1 MCNRAPT
8 DLTARSLRGFGAH
21 LCICLLVLA
30 ALTPWATTGADAAG
44 PEPKRVL
51 ILHSVGREFRP
62 WNEYAK
68 NIRAE
73 LDRQSS
79 LPVDVQEHSLVP
91 ARSGDPKA
99 EALFL
104 DYIRAL
110 YADAPPDLVISIG
123 APSAAFFQRHRQ
135 QLFPT
140 SPILFTVLE
149 QRRVQYR
156 DLTNNDTV
164 VAVKHDFRALF
175 ESFLG
180 ISPDTK
186 VIAIINGSS
195 PNERFWQDEMRRE
208 LQPLDGRI
216 EIRWY
221 DELSFEDV
229 LKRTASL
236 PPHSAIF
243 WYQMIVDAAGV
254 AHEGDR
260 ALTRLYA
267 TANAPIFTHD
277 DAFFGRET
285 IGGPMHSALALSRRA
300 AAVSMRILGGE
311 RAGDIKIPPSDFA
324 PAKYDWRELRRW
336 NISENRLPPGSE
348 IQFRELSAWE
358 RYSWQ
363 IASIGAVIL
372 IQAGLISIL
381 LEEHRRRRL
390 AEVQARDRMRELAR
404 VNRFSTAGE
413 LTASIAHEI
422 NQPLGSILAN
432 AETAQAILSSPGP
445 DIDELNS
452 IVDDIIHDNRRA
464 SEVIRRMRSLLKK
477 TPFEA
482 KRFDFNE
489 VVGDAVDFLSAF
501 AVGRKVGLEKATTPD
516 ALPIIGDRIQ
526 LQQVLINLMVN
537 AFEALADAR
546 SVDRRISIRT
556 LRVENLAELSIS
568 DNGPGIPEDRLK
580 EVFEP
585 FVTSKAEGM
594 GMGLSI
600 ARTIVEAHGGRIWAK
615 NQGGGGA
622 VFVLSLPLASGR
634 TTDQESS

>member
-1 MCNRAPT
+1 
-8 DLTARSLRGFGAH
+8 
-21 LCICLLVLA
+21 
-30 ALTPWATTGADAAG
+30 
-44 PEPKRVL
+44 
-51 ILHSVGREFRP
+51 
-62 WNEYAK
+62 
-68 NIRAE
+68 
-73 LDRQSS
+73 
-79 LPVDVQEHSLVP
+79 
-91 ARSGDPKA
+91 
-99 EALFL
+99 
-104 DYIRAL
+104 
-110 YADAPPDLVISIG
+110 
-123 APSAAFFQRHRQ
+123 
-135 QLFPT
+135 
-140 SPILFTVLE
+140 
-149 QRRVQYR
+149 
-156 DLTNNDTV
+156 
-164 VAVKHDFRALF
+164 
-175 ESFLG
+175 
-180 ISPDTK
+180 
-186 VIAIINGSS
+186 
-195 PNERFWQDEMRRE
+195 
-208 LQPLDGRI
+208 
-216 EIRWY
+216 
-221 DELSFEDV
+221 
-229 LKRTASL
+229 
-236 PPHSAIF
+236 
-243 WYQMIVDAAGV
+243 
-254 AHEGDR
+254 
-260 ALTRLYA
+260 
-267 TANAPIFTHD
+267 
-277 DAFFGRET
+277 
-285 IGGPMHSALALSRRA
+285 
-300 AAVSMRILGGE
+300 MRILGGE

-336 NISENRLPPGSE
+336 NISKNRLPPGGE

-372 IQAGLISIL
+372 IQTGLISIL

-404 VNRFSTAGE
+404 VNRYSTAGE

-501 AVGRKVGLEKATTPD
+501 AVGRKVDLEKATTPD

>member
-1 MCNRAPT
+1 MPPAKGEPGYRSNSVHCSYNPIEVPWAA
-8 DLTARSLRGFGAH
+8 DLCCYEDVPGCRGGKCATARQ
-21 LCICLLVLA
+21 LLSPLDHCGDLA
-30 ALTPWATTGADAAG
+30 RTFVSPWATTRADTAD

-79 LPVDVQEHSLVP
+79 PPVDVQEHSLVP

-221 DELSFEDV
+221 DELSFEEV
-229 LKRTASL
+229 LKRTA
-236 PPHSAIF
+236 
-243 WYQMIVDAAGV
+243 
-254 AHEGDR
+254 
-260 ALTRLYA
+260 
-267 TANAPIFTHD
+267 
-277 DAFFGRET
+277 
-285 IGGPMHSALALSRRA
+285 
-300 AAVSMRILGGE
+300 
-311 RAGDIKIPPSDFA
+311 
-324 PAKYDWRELRRW
+324 
-336 NISENRLPPGSE
+336 
-348 IQFRELSAWE
+348 
-358 RYSWQ
+358 
-363 IASIGAVIL
+363 
-372 IQAGLISIL
+372 
-381 LEEHRRRRL
+381 
-390 AEVQARDRMRELAR
+390 
-404 VNRFSTAGE
+404 
-413 LTASIAHEI
+413 
-422 NQPLGSILAN
+422 
-432 AETAQAILSSPGP
+432 
-445 DIDELNS
+445 
-452 IVDDIIHDNRRA
+452 
-464 SEVIRRMRSLLKK
+464 
-477 TPFEA
+477 
-482 KRFDFNE
+482 
-489 VVGDAVDFLSAF
+489 
-501 AVGRKVGLEKATTPD
+501 
-516 ALPIIGDRIQ
+516 
-526 LQQVLINLMVN
+526 
-537 AFEALADAR
+537 
-546 SVDRRISIRT
+546 
-556 LRVENLAELSIS
+556 
-568 DNGPGIPEDRLK
+568 
-580 EVFEP
+580 
-585 FVTSKAEGM
+585 
-594 GMGLSI
+594 
-600 ARTIVEAHGGRIWAK
+600 
-615 NQGGGGA
+615 
-622 VFVLSLPLASGR
+622 
-634 TTDQESS
+634 